1 MPAGS
6 RNANMIDMR
15 IPALKFLVLCL
26 AFVACENDP
35 VKVKTLTTKK
45 LGVEEGKDITL
56 NYTMGGKVKTVL
68 TAPLML
74 RVQDSVQ
81 YIEFPK
87 TLKAIFY
94 SEEGIA
100 ESKLTANYGKYREN
114 EDIVYLRDNVVVIN
128 FQKGDTLY
136 SDEMYWDRSR
146 TGTEFYTNKPVKIR
160 TKTQIINGIGMEA
173 SQYFKS
179 HHVLEVTGVISVPSS
194 KFPG

>member
-1 MPAGS
+1 
-6 RNANMIDMR
+6 MR
-15 IPALKFLVLCL
+15 ILILSFLISSIL
-26 AFVACENDP
+26 FSGCENDP
-35 VKVKTLTTKK
+35 GKVKDITTKK
-45 LGVEEGKDITL
+45 LGVEEGREITL

-68 TAPLML
+68 TAPIML
-74 RVQDSVQ
+74 RVQETNS
-81 YIEFPK
+81 YIEFPN

-94 SEEGIA
+94 NEEGIA
-100 ESKLTANYGKYREN
+100 ESKLTARYGKYREDEN
-114 EDIVYLRDNVVVIN
+114 IVYLRDSVVVIN

-160 TKTQIINGIGMEA
+160 TKTQVINGIGMEA
-173 SQYFKS
+173 SQDFKN

>member
-1 MPAGS
+1 
-6 RNANMIDMR
+6 MR
-15 IPALKFLVLCL
+15 FIVTGLILFCSVLL
-26 AFVACENDP
+26 ACENDP
-35 VKVKTLTTKK
+35 GEVKILTSKK

-68 TAPLML
+68 TAPVML
-74 RVQDSVQ
+74 RVQDSAQ
-81 YIEFPK
+81 YIEFPN

-94 SEEGIA
+94 NEEGIA
-100 ESKLTANYGKYREN
+100 ESKLTAKYGKYREN
-114 EDIVYLRDNVVVIN
+114 EEIVFLRDSVVVIN

-160 TKTQIINGIGMEA
+160 TKTQVINGIGMEA
-173 SQYFKS
+173 SQDFKS
-179 HHVLEVTGVISVPSS
+179 HHVIEVTGVISIPSS